1 MNPGNSGNKR
11 PPFPKHGES
20 LNQAKPATTIKPAK
34 QFDAD
39 KHAAAR
45 TKQTRSLPV
54 RVLLWAGIAFGVLI
68 VIGVIGNALS
78 PSKTTPP
85 SKSTTAAASATTA
98 SSSTTSQTPS
108 TTTEDPSGQRLTDAD
123 IPDVLMPGV
132 WPGAG
137 LKVYRDG
144 DSVTAFT
151 NWSQGETTVDNRT
164 TTDAAQSVCAGVLN
178 DLAFPT
184 GITLAVKVYA
194 ADGQTLLAHTDN
206 NDKCDQGSADPT
218 VQGYLDQNYSGAPWL
233 ADIIYIT
240 ISGWDGR
247 AHVRTDFPD
256 GDIADAT
263 SIAEA
268 VMKSGQVPGVVI
280 EAVNG
285 DTLLKV

>member
-1 MNPGNSGNKR
+1 MKN
-11 PPFPKHGES
+11 
-20 LNQAKPATTIKPAK
+20 ATT
-34 QFDAD
+34 
-39 KHAAAR
+39 
-45 TKQTRSLPV
+45 TKRKRSLPIRILRGLV
-54 RVLLWAGIAFGVLI
+54 ISAALVMAIGTIGSI
-68 VIGVIGNALS
+68 VDPIKKQSA
-78 PSKTTPP
+78 
-85 SKSTTAAASATTA
+85 SKSAESPVAQATTTTTTIAPVTTTAA
-98 SSSTTSQTPS
+98 PNV
-108 TTTEDPSGQRLTDAD
+108 TTEAPTGQRLTIDE
-123 IPDVLMPGV
+123 IPDVLMPGI

-151 NWSQGETTVDNRT
+151 NWSQGETTVDSRT
-164 TTDAAQSVCAGVLN
+164 TTDAAQSVCAGVLG
-178 DLAFPT
+178 DLAFPA

-194 ADGQTLLAHTDN
+194 ADGQTLLAHTDD

-218 VQGYLDQNYSGAPWL
+218 VQGYLHQNYSGAPWL
-233 ADIIYIT
+233 TDIVYIT

-263 SIAEA
+263 SIADA